1 MTSTSP
7 RYSSGPFRWGD
18 RVQITGPKGK
28 MNAITLETQKVF
40 HSHRGAIPHERI
52 VGLPDGSVIAND
64 SGIPHLVLRPLLSD
78 FVMGMPR
85 GAAIIYPKDAQAILG
100 QADIFPGAR
109 VVEAGVGSG
118 ALSLWLLRAIGPSGH
133 LFSFERRQE
142 FADVATANG
151 VTYFGHAP
159 ANWTIT
165 IGDLQDSLGEVV
177 ESATA
182 DRVVLDML
190 APWECVESVANAL
203 IPGGVVLC
211 YVATVTQLS
220 RTVEAFRASDRFTN
234 PVSSETMIRGWHVE
248 GLAVRPE
255 HRMTGHTGFL
265 MTARLLAPG
274 ADLPELKRRASK
286 SDFEDSDVE
295 AWTPGALADRQVSDK
310 VLRKRLRAAEDSARL
325 SADSHEESR

>member
-1 MTSTSP
+1 
-7 RYSSGPFRWGD
+7 
-18 RVQITGPKGK
+18 
-28 MNAITLETQKVF
+28 MNTITLESQKVF

-85 GAAIIYPKDAQAILG
+85 GATIIYPKDAQAILG

-118 ALSLWLLRAIGPSGH
+118 ALSLWILRAIGPTGH

-151 VTYFGHAP
+151 VTYFGHSP
-159 ANWTIT
+159 SNWTIT
-165 IGDLQDSLGEVV
+165 IGDLQESLGDVV

-190 APWECVESVANAL
+190 APWECVESVADAL

>member
-1 MTSTSP
+1 
-7 RYSSGPFRWGD
+7 
-18 RVQITGPKGK
+18 
-28 MNAITLETQKVF
+28 MNTITLEAQKVF

-52 VGLPDGSVIAND
+52 VGLPDGSVIANE

-118 ALSLWLLRAIGPSGH
+118 ALSLWLLRAIGPTGH

-142 FADVATANG
+142 FADVAMANG
-151 VTYFGHAP
+151 VTYFGHSP
-159 ANWTIT
+159 SNWTIT
-165 IGDLQDSLGEVV
+165 LGDLQDSLGQVV
-177 ESATA
+177 DTDTA

-190 APWECVESVANAL
+190 APWECVESVATAL

-325 SADSHEESR
+325 SADSHDESR

>member
-1 MTSTSP
+1 MTLTNP

-28 MNAITLETQKVF
+28 MNTITLETQKVF

-142 FADVATANG
+142 FADVASANG
-151 VTYFGHAP
+151 VTYFGHTP
-159 ANWTIT
+159 SNWTIT
-165 IGDLQDSLGEVV
+165 IGDLQDSLGKVV
-177 ESATA
+177 EPATA

-190 APWECVESVANAL
+190 APWECVEAVAHAL

>member
-1 MTSTSP
+1 MTTLA

-18 RVQITGPKGK
+18 RVQISGPKGK
-28 MNAITLETQKVF
+28 MNTITLEPQKVF
-40 HSHRGAIPHERI
+40 HSHRGAIAHEAI
-52 VGLPDGSVIAND
+52 VGLPDGSVIANE

-100 QADIFPGAR
+100 HADIFPGAR

-118 ALSLWLLRAIGPSGH
+118 ALSLWLLRAIGASGH

-142 FADVATANG
+142 FADVAAANG

-159 ANWTIT
+159 TNWTIT
-165 IGDLQDSLGEVV
+165 IGDLQVALGSVV
-177 ESATA
+177 ESGTA

-190 APWECVESVANAL
+190 APWECVDSVANAL
-203 IPGGVVLC
+203 VPGGVVLC

-234 PVSSETMIRGWHVE
+234 PISSETMIRGWHVE

-255 HRMTGHTGFL
+255 HRMIGHTGFL

-325 SADSHEESR
+325 SADSHE

>member
-28 MNAITLETQKVF
+28 MNTITLEPQKVF

-52 VGLPDGSVIAND
+52 VGLPDGSMIAND

-151 VTYFGHAP
+151 VTYFGHTP
-159 ANWTIT
+159 ANWTIA
-165 IGDLQDSLGEVV
+165 IGDLQDSLGQVV
-177 ESATA
+177 EAATA

>member
-1 MTSTSP
+1 MSTDAT

-28 MNAITLETQKVF
+28 MNTITLEPDKVF
-40 HSHRGAIPHERI
+40 HTHRGGLAHESI
-52 VGLPDGSVIAND
+52 VGLPDGSVVSND

-118 ALSLWLLRAIGPSGH
+118 ALSLWILRALGPDGH

-142 FADVATANG
+142 FADVASSNG
-151 VTYFGHAP
+151 VTYFGSSP
-159 ANWTIT
+159 KNWTIT
-165 IGDLQDSLGEVV
+165 VGDLQDSLPVVV
-177 ESATA
+177 ESGTA

-190 APWECVESVANAL
+190 APWECVDAVASAL
-203 IPGGVVLC
+203 VPGGVVLC

-220 RTVEAFRASDRFTN
+220 RTVEAFRSSERFTH
-234 PVSSETMIRGWHVE
+234 PVSSETMVRGWHVE

-255 HRMTGHTGFL
+255 HRMIGHTGFL

-274 ADLPELKRRASK
+274 AELPELKRRASK
-286 SDFEDSDVE
+286 SDFDDEDVE
-295 AWTPGALADRQVSDK
+295 AWTPGALAERQVSDK
-310 VLRKRLRAAEDSARL
+310 VLRKRVRAAQDSARL
-325 SADSHEESR
+325 SADSHDEAR

>member
-1 MTSTSP
+1 MTTLA

-28 MNAITLETQKVF
+28 MNTITLEPQKVF
-40 HSHRGAIPHERI
+40 HSHRGAIAHEAI
-52 VGLPDGSVIAND
+52 VGLPDGSVIANE

-100 QADIFPGAR
+100 HADIFPGAR

-118 ALSLWLLRAIGPSGH
+118 ALSLWLLRAIGASGH

-151 VTYFGHAP
+151 VTYFGHSP
-159 ANWTIT
+159 SNWTIT
-165 IGDLQDSLGEVV
+165 IGDLQDALGSVV
-177 ESATA
+177 ETGTA

-190 APWECVESVANAL
+190 APWECVESVAHAL
-203 IPGGVVLC
+203 VPGGVVLC

-234 PVSSETMIRGWHVE
+234 PISSETMIRGWHVE

-255 HRMTGHTGFL
+255 HRMIGHTGFL

-325 SADSHEESR
+325 SADSHE

>member
-1 MTSTSP
+1 MTSTNP

-28 MNAITLETQKVF
+28 MNTITLETQKVF

-142 FADVATANG
+142 FADVASANG
-151 VTYFGHAP
+151 VTYFGHTP
-159 ANWTIT
+159 SNWTIT
-165 IGDLQDSLGEVV
+165 IGDLQDSLGKVV
-177 ESATA
+177 EPATA

-190 APWECVESVANAL
+190 APWECVESVAHAL

-310 VLRKRLRAAEDSARL
+310 ILRKRLRAAEDSARL
-325 SADSHEESR
+325 SADSH